1 MGEIWLARELKLERM
16 VALKVLRADLTQD
29 SKRVTRF
36 RQEARAASA
45 LNHPNVC
52 TIYALGDT
60 PDGRSSSRWS
70 TSRGKRYGND
80 WRIGGSRLA
89 KPSTSP
95 FKSRPRSPARTSLA
109 STPRPQTR
117 KRDAPARRLVKLVD
131 FGLAKLAPVPVAVA
145 DAT

>member
-16 VALKVLRADLTQD
+16 VALKVVRADLTQD

-60 PDGRSSSRWS
+60 PTARQFIAMEHIAGATLRQRLADGRLSTREALDIAVQVASALSSAHVA
-70 TSRGKRYGND
+70 G
-80 WRIGGSRLA
+80 IG
-89 KPSTSP
+89 T
-95 FKSRPRSPARTSLA
+95 PRSQA
-109 STPRPQTR
+109 R
-117 KRDAPARRLVKLVD
+117 KRDAPARRLRQ
-131 FGLAKLAPVPVAVA
+131 AR
-145 DAT
+145 